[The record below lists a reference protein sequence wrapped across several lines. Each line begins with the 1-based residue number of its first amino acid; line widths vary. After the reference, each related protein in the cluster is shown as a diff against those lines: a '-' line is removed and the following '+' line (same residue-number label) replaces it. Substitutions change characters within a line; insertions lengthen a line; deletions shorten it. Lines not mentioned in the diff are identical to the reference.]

1 MVLNSLS
8 TALATVLVAGC
19 VTVTSVPDAAR
30 SELAPM
36 GKLRAGMNLSNT
48 LVTTKDAATGELR
61 GVSVDWMRELPARL
75 GVPVDFAVHAQPG
88 DVADSADKGT
98 WDVAILAI
106 AQAQARAKTM
116 VFSPPM
122 NEIEAS
128 DV

>member
-88 DVADSADKGT
+88 DAVDSANKGA

-106 AQAQARAKTM
+106 AQARAQTM
-116 VFSPPM
+116 TFSPPM